1 MLVNVA
7 DDDVT
12 YPYLHIIASILAWAS
27 AIINPFIYA
36 FKNRQYQ
43 QAFVKVTFFQ
53 MDMVIGID
61 IFKYIVIF
69 NNMKHYIL
77 IVHYVFTNLTDI
89 MFWKSWK

>member
-43 QAFVKVTFFQ
+43 QAFVKVKCFQ
-53 MDMVIGID
+53 IDIMIGID
-61 IFKYIVIF
+61 IYKICNRDI
-69 NNMKHYIL
+69 HYSFLLRLNLFDRYYALEKLEIIL
-77 IVHYVFTNLTDI
+77 LQ
-89 MFWKSWK
+89 

>member
-53 MDMVIGID
+53 MDIVIGID
-61 IFKYIVIF
+61 ISSSFS
-69 NNMKHYIL
+69 NNMKYYIL
-77 IVHYVFTNLTDI
+77 IMHYAFSNLTDI
-89 MFWKSWK
+89 MFWESWK

>member
-1 MLVNVA
+1 MKYHFNKVCFLPLMLVNVA

-53 MDMVIGID
+53 IDMVIGKD
-61 IFKYIVIF
+61 IYIMI
-69 NNMKHYIL
+69 HRHLL
-77 IVHYVFTNLTDI
+77 IT
-89 MFWKSWK
+89 